1 MSAAKKAP
9 KRSGILAGGNWI
21 IDQVKMIDVYP
32 QREQLANITG
42 VTVTGTGGSPYNL
55 LINLAKL
62 GANIPLAAAGLVGKD
77 AFGDLILADCAKH
90 KIDTKHLKATPAAPT
105 SYTDVMT
112 ETKGGNRTFFHNRG
126 ANAHWGGTDID
137 FKKTKARFFHLGY
150 LLLLD
155 EMDSADKNHGT
166 KAAKLLAAAQAAGLR
181 TSIDAVSEDS
191 DRFAKIVTPA
201 LQYTDYCILNEIEA
215 GKTTGFKIRQ
225 DDGKLDTVALRHAAG
240 ALLQMGVGELV
251 VIHFPEGGFV
261 RTRKGEDVLQSSL
274 RIPAKDIVG
283 AAGAG
288 DAFCTGMLLGLH
300 EEWDL
305 AKCLETAVCAAAACL
320 SDPSCTGGMKP
331 RSAVC
336 RHSPKNINF
345 AQGSSRSFDKKNATL
360 GQAGRSKNN
369 IVCGELFVHAL
380 HVFSFTRV
388 YFQPLAVLDEEW
400 RLDGLPGLEGDGFHH
415 VRCGVTFH
423 AFRGIGYGEHYTR
436 RQFQHSRVALDER
449 DLDLAVLDHVIHRIA
464 DQFRH
469 DCFGF
474 VRFRIGENEVFAVAI
489 AVLHLAAVERNH
501 VDFLCGTESSV
512 ERFSRANAAQ
522 RGLHKRTRLW
532 RRAMV
537 ALQHDGYLALVLD
550 GHSFA

>member
-42 VTVTGTGGSPYNL
+42 ATVTGTGGSPYNL

-62 GANIPLAAAGLVGKD
+62 GANIPIAAAGLVGKD

-181 TSIDAVSEDS
+181 TSIEAVSEDS

-215 GKTTGFKIRQ
+215 GKTAGFKIRQ
-225 DDGKLDTVALRHAAG
+225 DNGKLDTVALRHAAG

-320 SDPSCTGGMKP
+320 SDPSCTGGMKSIRSVQALAKKYKFRP
-331 RSAVC
+331 R
-336 RHSPKNINF
+336 
-345 AQGSSRSFDKKNATL
+345 
-360 GQAGRSKNN
+360 
-369 IVCGELFVHAL
+369 
-380 HVFSFTRV
+380 
-388 YFQPLAVLDEEW
+388 
-400 RLDGLPGLEGDGFHH
+400 LEPEF
-415 VRCGVTFH
+415 
-423 AFRGIGYGEHYTR
+423 
-436 RQFQHSRVALDER
+436 
-449 DLDLAVLDHVIHRIA
+449 
-464 DQFRH
+464 
-469 DCFGF
+469 
-474 VRFRIGENEVFAVAI
+474 
-489 AVLHLAAVERNH
+489 
-501 VDFLCGTESSV
+501 
-512 ERFSRANAAQ
+512 
-522 RGLHKRTRLW
+522 
-532 RRAMV
+532 
-537 ALQHDGYLALVLD
+537 
-550 GHSFA
+550 